1 MTALLLA
8 GCWACCL
15 LDCSA
20 LRLPGPPRSPIQA
33 SYSFSI
39 SHTGNTGTAAAA
51 TWPSRRRF
59 TAPRWNPVA
68 SERRTPA
75 TTSSS
80 PQTTAAPETP
90 VPETPEHDVQ
100 PTYDSY
106 ADFSTLEVPVPDDFA
121 DDSAPVIIPELP
133 QSDASAPDISVPDV
147 LIPNEQEP
155 EVPITKAPAYEF
167 PYYEF
172 YEEQD
177 YIYEP
182 QNAAPSAPALHS
194 DNEKSIQVGNLVEPA
209 ETPSSE
215 SVSPELLRQAEYS
228 FKTVFGR

>member
-1 MTALLLA
+1 M
-8 GCWACCL
+8 
-15 LDCSA
+15 
-20 LRLPGPPRSPIQA
+20 RLPGPPRSPIQA

-39 SHTGNTGTAAAA
+39 SHTGNTHTAAAA

-59 TAPRWNPVA
+59 TAPRLNPVA
-68 SERRTPA
+68 GERRTPA
-75 TTSSS
+75 TTSPS

-90 VPETPEHDVQ
+90 VPETPEHNVQ
-100 PTYDSY
+100 PIDDSHI
-106 ADFSTLEVPVPDDFA
+106 DFSTLEVPVPAVIA
-121 DDSAPVIIPELP
+121 DDPAPVIIPEVP
-133 QSDASAPDISVPDV
+133 HSDTSAPDLSVPDV

-182 QNAAPSAPALHS
+182 QNAAPSAPAPHS
-194 DNEKSIQVGNLVEPA
+194 DNEKSTQDENLVEPA

-215 SVSPELLRQAEYS
+215 SVSPEFLRHAEYS
-228 FKTVFGR
+228 YKTVYGRR